1 MIKNIYCV
9 CTINLITTVCVVGM
23 ACVQKYL
30 G

>member
-9 CTINLITTVCVVGM
+9 CTIVFIATMCVLGM

>member
-1 MIKNIYCV
+1 MIKNIHCV
-9 CTINLITTVCVVGM
+9 CTITFIATIFVLGM

>member
-9 CTINLITTVCVVGM
+9 CTISLIAFACVLGM

>member
-9 CTINLITTVCVVGM
+9 CTITLIATVFALAM

>member
-9 CTINLITTVCVVGM
+9 YTITLIATVCVVGM

>member
-9 CTINLITTVCVVGM
+9 CTITLIATMCVLGM
-23 ACVQKYL
+23 ACIQKHL